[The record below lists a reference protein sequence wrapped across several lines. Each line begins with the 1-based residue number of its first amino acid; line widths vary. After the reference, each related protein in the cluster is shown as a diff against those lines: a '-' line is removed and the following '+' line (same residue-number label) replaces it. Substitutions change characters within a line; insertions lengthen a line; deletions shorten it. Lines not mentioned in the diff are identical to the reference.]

1 MQIHRTSGSTKD
13 IDRIPLDLNADKTF
27 ITYFQIT
34 TYIDD
39 IDCRICHKVT
49 DLKTNMHIKTIIHL
63 LYKGHSGVL
72 FSVSFLSAALLI
84 EMLAGVHSRAKL
96 LGLLLTC
103 FINRI
108 VTHEINIS
116 YTLVG
121 PQALTSNYYHAEPFE
136 MPSFNFTVCLWWKFN
151 SPQMLTTQVN
161 PALISIV
168 SPGTCN
174 NHYFIYYL
182 YFEICII
189 LKQS

>member
-1 MQIHRTSGSTKD
+1 
-13 IDRIPLDLNADKTF
+13 
-27 ITYFQIT
+27 
-34 TYIDD
+34 
-39 IDCRICHKVT
+39 
-49 DLKTNMHIKTIIHL
+49 MHIKTIIHL

-84 EMLAGVHSRAKL
+84 EMLAGVDSRAKL

-189 LKQS
+189 LKQSQINGSYIYCSEQSMFRILGQTLYNKFATSCAGVKFNIGNIILCYHAMF